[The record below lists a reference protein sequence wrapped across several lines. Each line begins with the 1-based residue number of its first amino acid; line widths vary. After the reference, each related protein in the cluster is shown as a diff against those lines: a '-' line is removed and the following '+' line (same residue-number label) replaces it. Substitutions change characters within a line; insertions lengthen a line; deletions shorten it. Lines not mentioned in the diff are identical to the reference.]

1 MNIKG
6 KASWFLKASSH
17 YVTMWIAYRYAKDF
31 PQYFVVGFPRSGTSW
46 LSEIVADYYN
56 LPRPRHYYL
65 PVAFAAV
72 LHTHFKPNQKFTNTF
87 YIYRDGRDSYA
98 SSYFKSLRLMK
109 EDPGFVRTA
118 LYTKLFKGR
127 TEDLSPEDHRENFL
141 AFMKEEYR
149 RGYIWSAHIDEWQ
162 QEAKTNQGIT
172 ILTFEG
178 LLGDSENEMSQAI
191 NQISGSVDKKVL
203 NQVVFKNSFE
213 QQINRPKE
221 QHRTILRKGKKN
233 SWKECFSRE
242 AAAFFTASCGKK
254 LVELGYESDDSWIS
268 EFPSINEITT

>member
-6 KASWFLKASSH
+6 KISWALKASSH

-72 LHTHFKPNQKFTNTF
+72 LHTHFKPNRRFTNTF

-109 EDPGFVRTA
+109 DDPGFVRTP
-118 LYTKLFKGR
+118 LFKRLFEGR
-127 TEDLSPEDHRENFL
+127 TDNLTREDHQKNFL
-141 AFMKEEYR
+141 AYLKEEFR
-149 RGYIWSAHIDEWQ
+149 RGKHWANHIDEWQ
-162 QEAKTNQGIT
+162 QASTVNPGIA

-178 LLGDSENEMSQAI
+178 LLNNPEKEMEHAI
-191 NQISGSVDKKVL
+191 SAISGNVDKEMLSGVI
-203 NQVVFKNSFE
+203 FKNSFA
-213 QQINRPKE
+213 QQISRPKE

-233 SWKECFSRE
+233 SWKECFSQE
-242 AAAFFTASCGKK
+242 AAEYFNERCGAK
-254 LVELGYESDDSWIS
+254 LIELGYEQSKDWAQSL
-268 EFPSINEITT
+268 PSISKSTV